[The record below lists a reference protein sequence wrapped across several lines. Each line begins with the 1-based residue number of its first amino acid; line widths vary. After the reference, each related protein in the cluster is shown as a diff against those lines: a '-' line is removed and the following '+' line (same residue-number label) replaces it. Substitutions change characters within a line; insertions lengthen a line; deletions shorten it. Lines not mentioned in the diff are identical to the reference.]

1 MPPKFKFTEG
11 EKVLCFHGPLL
22 YEAKLLRCAM
32 MKEKQVKY
40 LVHYAGWN
48 KKYVSSMVGYLSVC
62 IVVNTNP
69 FHSWDEW
76 VPESRVLKYNEA
88 NRQRQQEVH
97 RLHSPLVKNKKSS
110 TKTKKTDTQG
120 GNSGQSKDNDSR
132 ASTPSKEVVKEK
144 ETATQSAGAPST
156 TTTAPTN
163 TTTSGSTSGSSSS
176 TGRNRSSLKST
187 ATSASVASSPSSTS
201 SSTSSTLVASAA
213 VATTATASNG
223 KDGKSSESKDSGE
236 KTKEESSSEQSS
248 SKSAKKRGRSDT
260 NSSNVESEDQFI
272 SKVEVKIKIPDELK
286 VWLVD
291 DWDAISRQNK
301 LLELP
306 AKVTVQE
313 IVDNYVQYKKQ
324 SKVTTATKETAVAD
338 IGNGIVEYFNVML
351 GSQLLYK
358 FERPQYAEMLQT
370 HAGVPMAKIYGSVH
384 LLRLFVK
391 LGPMLAF
398 TSLDEKS
405 IQSSLGHVQDFL
417 KYLVKNSSTLF
428 NMQHYVNTSPEYHR
442 KAL

>member
-48 KKYVSSMVGYLSVC
+48 K
-62 IVVNTNP
+62 N
-69 FHSWDEW
+69 WDEW

-110 TKTKKTDTQG
+110 TKAKKSDAQG
-120 GNSGQSKDNDSR
+120 GSSSSQSKDNDSR
-132 ASTPSKEVVKEK
+132 ASTPSKEVTKEK
-144 ETATQSAGAPST
+144 DTTVQPPGTPST
-156 TTTAPTN
+156 VTAPAAVA
-163 TTTSGSTSGSSSS
+163 TSSSSVAGNSSS

-187 ATSASVASSPSSTS
+187 ATSASVSSSPSSTTSSNS
-201 SSTSSTLVASAA
+201 SSVA
-213 VATTATASNG
+213 ATTSTVAAAAAAAGAPNG
-223 KDGKSSESKDSGE
+223 KDGKTSTEIKEPAE
-236 KTKEESSSEQSS
+236 KTKDESTSEQNS

-260 NSSNVESEDQFI
+260 NSSNVESEDQFM

-358 FERPQYAEMLQT
+358 FERPQYAEIIQT
-370 HAGVPMAKIYGSVH
+370 NPGVPMAKIYGSVH

-405 IQSSLGHVQDFL
+405 IQTSLGHVQDFL

>member
-48 KKYVSSMVGYLSVC
+48 K
-62 IVVNTNP
+62 N
-69 FHSWDEW
+69 WDEW

-110 TKTKKTDTQG
+110 TKAKKSDAQG
-120 GNSGQSKDNDSR
+120 GTASSQGKDNDSR
-132 ASTPSKEVVKEK
+132 ASTPSKEVTKEK
-144 ETATQSAGAPST
+144 DTVAQPVPAPST
-156 TTTAPTN
+156 APATTGGTPSSSN
-163 TTTSGSTSGSSSS
+163 SSGTSSS
-176 TGRNRSSLKST
+176 TGRNRSSLKT
-187 ATSASVASSPSSTS
+187 TTTSNASVSSSPSSSS
-201 SSTSSTLVASAA
+201 SSTSSTITAPAA
-213 VATTATASNG
+213 QEKQPAASNG
-223 KDGKSSESKDSGE
+223 KDGKPSESKELVE
-236 KTKEESSSEQSS
+236 KSKDESSSSEQNS
-248 SKSAKKRGRSDT
+248 SKAKKRGRSDT
-260 NSSNVESEDQFI
+260 NTSNVESEDQFM

-301 LLELP
+301 LVELP

-358 FERPQYAEMLQT
+358 FERPQYAEMIQA
-370 HAGVPMAKIYGSVH
+370 HPGVPMAKIYGSVH

-405 IQSSLGHVQDFL
+405 IQTSLGHVQDFL
-417 KYLVKNSSTLF
+417 KYLVKNSTTLF

>member
-1 MPPKFKFTEG
+1 MAPKFKFTEG

-48 KKYVSSMVGYLSVC
+48 K
-62 IVVNTNP
+62 N
-69 FHSWDEW
+69 WDEW

-110 TKTKKTDTQG
+110 TKTKKSETQS
-120 GNSGQSKDNDSR
+120 GNSSQSKDNDSR
-132 ASTPSKEVVKEK
+132 ASTPSKEVTKEK
-144 ETATQSAGAPST
+144 ESTGQSVTTATAST
-156 TTTAPTN
+156 TATTT
-163 TTTSGSTSGSSSS
+163 TTTSGSSLGNSSSS
-176 TGRNRSSLKST
+176 GRNRSSLKST
-187 ATSASVASSPSSTS
+187 VSSANVASSPSSTS
-201 SSTSSTLVASAA
+201 SSTSSSLVTSAA
-213 VATTATASNG
+213 ATPTTTSATNG
-223 KDGKSSESKDSGE
+223 KEGKIAEGKELGE
-236 KTKEESSSEQSS
+236 KTKDESTSEQSS
-248 SKSAKKRGRSDT
+248 SKAKKRGRTDT
-260 NSSNVESEDQFI
+260 NASNVESEDQFI

-291 DWDAISRQNK
+291 DWDAIARQNK

-358 FERPQYAEMLQT
+358 FERPQYAEMIQT
-370 HAGVPMAKIYGSVH
+370 HPGVPMAKIYGSVH

-405 IQSSLGHVQDFL
+405 IQTSSGHVQDFL

>member
-22 YEAKLLRCAM
+22 YEAKLLRSAI

-48 KKYVSSMVGYLSVC
+48 K
-62 IVVNTNP
+62 N
-69 FHSWDEW
+69 WDEW
-76 VPESRVLKYNEA
+76 VPESRVLKFNEA

-97 RLHSPLVKNKKSS
+97 RLHSPLVKNKKNSA
-110 TKTKKTDTQG
+110 KAKKSDAQG
-120 GNSGQSKDNDSR
+120 GSSNQSKDSDSR
-132 ASTPSKEVVKEK
+132 ASTPSKEVSKEK
-144 ETATQSAGAPST
+144 ETTTLPVTASASTAT
-156 TTTAPTN
+156 TTTSNATA
-163 TTTSGSTSGSSSS
+163 GGSSGNASS
-176 TGRNRSSLKST
+176 TGRNRSSQKT
-187 ATSASVASSPSSTS
+187 TVTSASVSSSPGSTS
-201 SSTSSTLVASAA
+201 SSTSSSVPGPAA
-213 VATTATASNG
+213 AATTGAATST
-223 KDGKSSESKDSGE
+223 KEGKSTEGKEPTE
-236 KTKEESSSEQSS
+236 KLKEESASEQSN
-248 SKSAKKRGRSDT
+248 SKVKKRGRSDT
-260 NSSNVESEDQFI
+260 NSSNVESEDQFM

-358 FERPQYAEMLQT
+358 FERPQYSEIISS
-370 HAGVPMAKIYGSVH
+370 HPDVPMAKMYGSVH

-398 TSLDEKS
+398 TALDEKS
-405 IQSSLGHVQDFL
+405 IQTSLGHVQDFL

>member
-1 MPPKFKFTEG
+1 M
-11 EKVLCFHGPLL
+11 
-22 YEAKLLRCAM
+22 
-32 MKEKQVKY
+32 
-40 LVHYAGWN
+40 
-48 KKYVSSMVGYLSVC
+48 
-62 IVVNTNP
+62 
-69 FHSWDEW
+69 
-76 VPESRVLKYNEA
+76 
-88 NRQRQQEVH
+88 
-97 RLHSPLVKNKKSS
+97 
-110 TKTKKTDTQG
+110 
-120 GNSGQSKDNDSR
+120 
-132 ASTPSKEVVKEK
+132 
-144 ETATQSAGAPST
+144 
-156 TTTAPTN
+156 
-163 TTTSGSTSGSSSS
+163 
-176 TGRNRSSLKST
+176 
-187 ATSASVASSPSSTS
+187 
-201 SSTSSTLVASAA
+201 VASAA
-213 VATTATASNG
+213 ATATTTSTSNG
-223 KDGKSSESKDSGE
+223 KEGKTAEGKESGE
-236 KTKEESSSEQSS
+236 KTKEESSSEQSTA
-248 SKSAKKRGRSDT
+248 KTKKRGRTDT

-358 FERPQYAEMLQT
+358 FERPQYAEMIQA
-370 HAGVPMAKIYGSVH
+370 HPGVPMAKIYGSVH

>member
-48 KKYVSSMVGYLSVC
+48 K
-62 IVVNTNP
+62 N
-69 FHSWDEW
+69 WDEW

-110 TKTKKTDTQG
+110 TKTKKSDAQG

-132 ASTPSKEVVKEK
+132 ASTPSKEVSKEK
-144 ETATQSAGAPST
+144 ETATQPIGTLSTSAT
-156 TTTAPTN
+156 TPTT
-163 TTTSGSTSGSSSS
+163 TTTSGSTSGSASS
-176 TGRNRSSLKST
+176 TGRNRSSLKT
-187 ATSASVASSPSSTS
+187 TMTSASVASSPSSTS
-201 SSTSSTLVASAA
+201 SSASSTLAASAA
-213 VATTATASNG
+213 VVATTPTPNG
-223 KDGKSSESKDSGE
+223 KDGKASESKDSGE

-248 SKSAKKRGRSDT
+248 SKAKKRGRSDT

-358 FERPQYAEMLQT
+358 FERPQYAEMIQA

-428 NMQHYVNTSPEYHR
+428 NMQHY
-442 KAL
+442 

>member
-48 KKYVSSMVGYLSVC
+48 K
-62 IVVNTNP
+62 N
-69 FHSWDEW
+69 WDEW

-110 TKTKKTDTQG
+110 TKTKKSDAQG
-120 GNSGQSKDNDSR
+120 GNNNQSKDSDSR
-132 ASTPSKEVVKEK
+132 ASTPSKEVTKEK
-144 ETATQSAGAPST
+144 ESVTLSISTPSTSTTVST
-156 TTTAPTN
+156 TTA
-163 TTTSGSTSGSSSS
+163 TSGSSSGTSSS

-201 SSTSSTLVASAA
+201 SSTSSTLVAST
-213 VATTATASNG
+213 VTATTAPTSNG
-223 KDGKSSESKDSGE
+223 KESKPSETKDSSE

-248 SKSAKKRGRSDT
+248 SKAKKRGRSDT

-306 AKVTVQE
+306 AKATVQE

-324 SKVTTATKETAVAD
+324 SKLTTATKETAVAD

-358 FERPQYAEMLQT
+358 FERPQYAEMIQA
-370 HAGVPMAKIYGSVH
+370 HPGVPMAKIYGSVH

-405 IQSSLGHVQDFL
+405 IQTSLGHVQDFL

>member
-48 KKYVSSMVGYLSVC
+48 K
-62 IVVNTNP
+62 N
-69 FHSWDEW
+69 WDEW

-110 TKTKKTDTQG
+110 TKTKKSDAQG
-120 GNSGQSKDNDSR
+120 GNNNQSKDNDSR
-132 ASTPSKEVVKEK
+132 ASTPSKEVTKEK
-144 ETATQSAGAPST
+144 DTVALSISTPST
-156 TTTAPTN
+156 STTVSTT
-163 TTTSGSTSGSSSS
+163 TTTSGSSSGTSSS
-176 TGRNRSSLKST
+176 TGRNRSLKTT

-201 SSTSSTLVASAA
+201 SSTSSTLVAS
-213 VATTATASNG
+213 TATATSAPASNG
-223 KDGKSSESKDSGE
+223 KENKCSETKDSSE
-236 KTKEESSSEQSS
+236 KTKEESSSEQSN
-248 SKSAKKRGRSDT
+248 SKTKKRGRSDT

-306 AKVTVQE
+306 AKTTVQE

-358 FERPQYAEMLQT
+358 FERPQYAEMIQA
-370 HAGVPMAKIYGSVH
+370 HPGVPMAKIYGSVH

-405 IQSSLGHVQDFL
+405 IQTSLGHVQDFL

>member
-48 KKYVSSMVGYLSVC
+48 K
-62 IVVNTNP
+62 N
-69 FHSWDEW
+69 WDEW

-110 TKTKKTDTQG
+110 TKGKKSDAQGGTGTQG
-120 GNSGQSKDNDSR
+120 KDSDSR
-132 ASTPSKEVVKEK
+132 ASTPSKEVTKEK
-144 ETATQSAGAPST
+144 DTAVQSVTTTPVTGATTPTGTTSTGGST
-156 TTTAPTN
+156 TTPA
-163 TTTSGSTSGSSSS
+163 SS
-176 TGRNRSSLKST
+176 TGRNRSSLKTS
-187 ATSASVASSPSSTS
+187 ATSASVSSSPSSSSSSTS
-201 SSTSSTLVASAA
+201 SSTAVPAATDKPPAATSTAA
-213 VATTATASNG
+213 G
-223 KDGKSSESKDSGE
+223 KDVKSSESKEAVE
-236 KTKEESSSEQSS
+236 KPKDESSSEPGS
-248 SKSAKKRGRSDT
+248 SKAKKRGRSDT

-324 SKVTTATKETAVAD
+324 SKVTTVTKETAVAD

-358 FERPQYAEMLQT
+358 FERPQYAEMIQA
-370 HAGVPMAKIYGSVH
+370 HPGVPMAKIYGSVH

-405 IQSSLGHVQDFL
+405 IQTSLGHVQDFL